1 MKIQK
6 VWRGRLAVAA
16 TTIGVLSCVAVFTA
30 TPAAAASAFSNG
42 SFETP
47 VVAAHTFQTVFL
59 GQSIGAWT
67 VTTGNVDLIGDGFW
81 QASDGVQ
88 SLDLNGDEAGG
99 VSQTFATTPLFA
111 YEVSYELAGNPV
123 DLPIIKTGQAIV
135 NGQVA
140 QNFSFDITGKTEANM
155 GYVHREFAFLA
166 TGGSTT
172 LEFLSTN
179 GGGFG
184 PVIDD
189 VQIEPCLLIL
199 CL

>member
-1 MKIQK
+1 
-6 VWRGRLAVAA
+6 LA
-16 TTIGVLSCVAVFTA
+16 GVAVFTA

-47 VVAAHTFQTVFL
+47 VVAAHTFQRFFA
-59 GQSIGAWT
+59 GQALGAWT
-67 VTTGNVDLIGDGFW
+67 VTTGDVDLSGNGFW
-81 QASDGVQ
+81 QTADGAQ
-88 SLDLNGDEAGG
+88 SLDLDGSRAGG
-99 VSQTFATTPLFA
+99 VSQTFATAPLFA

-155 GYVHREFAFLA
+155 GYVHREFTFLA

-172 LEFLSTN
+172 LEFLSTT
-179 GGGFG
+179 GTGFG